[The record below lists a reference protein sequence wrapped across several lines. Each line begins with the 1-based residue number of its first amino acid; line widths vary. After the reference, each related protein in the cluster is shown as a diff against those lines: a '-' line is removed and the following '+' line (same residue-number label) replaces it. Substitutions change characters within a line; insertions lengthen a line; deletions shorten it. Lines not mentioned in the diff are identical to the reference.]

1 MKKSIKK
8 VNYKLSA
15 IVIIVSIIAFSSI
28 FLAVKNLIVKK
39 NITKKYEVYQVK
51 EKDPLL
57 FKGSVET
64 AQNTNLYLDESL
76 GKLKEIHVHDGQT
89 VEVGT
94 VLLSYQ
100 NETIQDQIN
109 EQTRMKDRS
118 LSNVN
123 NTEKSLAEVKV
134 KKKTAEENL
143 ATAKNN
149 LITIENSED
158 LEKEQ
163 QYNQDII
170 KYETTVEGQNTQI
183 DTLEVTLSGY
193 RADLEDNNTSL
204 ASLQTKVKTEIKA
217 DIAGIVYLNEEG
229 KVSPQVP
236 MIQIISPMV
245 SIQGQ
250 VSEYDYNKIALEQL
264 VTIRPVSTKEIIN
277 GKIIEIDQLP
287 QQKAVG
293 EESTSGLVKYN
304 FKVTPEKTI
313 QYGYSVQISLAQTE
327 LVIPRKA
334 VKKEKEQHVVYLYQN
349 GKVKKQSV
357 VLLEKNG
364 QYIVKEGLERKAKII
379 ENPDKKLKDNQEVAV
394 SK

>member
-1 MKKSIKK
+1 
-8 VNYKLSA
+8 
-15 IVIIVSIIAFSSI
+15 
-28 FLAVKNLIVKK
+28 
-39 NITKKYEVYQVK
+39 
-51 EKDPLL
+51 
-57 FKGSVET
+57 
-64 AQNTNLYLDESL
+64 
-76 GKLKEIHVHDGQT
+76 
-89 VEVGT
+89 
-94 VLLSYQ
+94 
-100 NETIQDQIN
+100 
-109 EQTRMKDRS
+109 MKDRS

-277 GKIIEIDQLP
+277 GKIIEIDQLT